1 VDPSNLIQT
10 IAVNALPLL
19 LAIILHEISHGYVAE
34 RLGDPT
40 ARMLG
45 RLTLNPLPHIDPIG
59 TVLVPL
65 LLIWSNSGFLFGWA
79 KPVPISPVNFKNPE
93 KGMAL
98 TAAAG
103 PITNTV
109 LAIISAMLLR
119 IVFVFQQGGSGPG
132 LEPIL
137 GPLHYMLLA
146 SIQWNILLAS
156 FNLLPIL
163 PLDGGR
169 ILKGFLPPKASYTF
183 GRMEP
188 YGMIVLLI
196 LLATGLAGLFIWPVR
211 KFLISVVKIVSGL

>member
-1 VDPSNLIQT
+1 VDPSNVIQT

-19 LAIILHEISHGYVAE
+19 LAIILHEVSHGYVAE

-45 RLTLNPLPHIDPIG
+45 RLTLNPIPHIDPIG
-59 TVLVPL
+59 TILVPL
-65 LLIWSNSGFLFGWA
+65 VLIWSNSGFLFGWA
-79 KPVPISPVNFKNPE
+79 KPVPISPVNFRNPE

-103 PITNTV
+103 PITNTL
-109 LAIISAMLLR
+109 LAMISAMLLR
-119 IVFVFQQGGSGPG
+119 IVLAFQGGASAES
-132 LEPIL
+132 LAPIL
-137 GPLHYMLLA
+137 SPLHYMLLA
-146 SIQWNILLAS
+146 SIQWNILLAA

-169 ILKGFLPPKASYTF
+169 ILKGFLPPKLSYSF

-188 YGMIVLLI
+188 YGMVILLVLLM
-196 LLATGLAGLFIWPVR
+196 TNVAGLIIWPIR
-211 KFLISVVKIVSGL
+211 KFLISVVKIISGL